1 MGARNILLTQS
12 KGTILFNS
20 MGLGYRPMGEA
31 LPRMRNGV
39 LVAFETGKTTTY
51 SLNTAQERGVLFVGP
66 GVEVYTGMIVGL
78 STREG
83 DIDINVVK
91 GMALTNMRQSFK
103 NIKPPLTPPVEM
115 TIEQALDFIEDDEL
129 LEITPHSL
137 RLRKKFLT
145 KLDRVRAA
153 RHT

>member
-1 MGARNILLTQS
+1 M
-12 KGTILFNS
+12 
-20 MGLGYRPMGEA
+20 
-31 LPRMRNGV
+31 
-39 LVAFETGKTTTY
+39 
-51 SLNTAQERGVLFVGP
+51 LFVGP
-66 GVEVYTGMIVGL
+66 GVDVYPGMIVGL
-78 STREG
+78 NTREG

-103 NIKPPLTPPVEM
+103 NIKPPLTPPVVM
-115 TIEQALDFIEDDEL
+115 SIEQALDFIEDDEL
-129 LEITPHSL
+129 LEITPHNL